1 MKIKENK
8 EKIGYL
14 IGGGITTLVNYLVF
28 SGGYMLEIPTV
39 VNNTL
44 AWCVAVVCAYA
55 INTTFV
61 FKIHKSKES
70 LGQFVSLRLITLMIE
85 NTLLVLLQLGVGVPL
100 LISKMSVSV
109 ITVIGNYV
117 LCKYKIF
124 KEGMKDEREKNI
136 DHSCTVL

>member
-14 IGGGITTLVNYLVF
+14 IGGGITTFVNYLVF
-28 SGGYMLEIPTV
+28 SGGYILGIPTV

-44 AWCVAVVCAYA
+44 AWCVAVVCAYI
-55 INTTFV
+55 INATYV
-61 FKIHKSKES
+61 FKIHKNKEAF
-70 LGQFVSLRLITLMIE
+70 GQFASLRLLTLMIE
-85 NTLLVLLQLGVGVPL
+85 NILLILLQLGIGVPL
-100 LISKMSVSV
+100 LISKVFVSV

-124 KEGMKDEREKNI
+124 KEEIKDEREKNT